1 MKKLDSHDFVI
12 DEIITWE
19 MVLNDSQNKL
29 RGDTGMFPQEYFYTA
44 KPITKN
50 VTKEE
55 FKEFIKNYPRKLEK
69 DVCGI
74 SDPPAVSYND
84 FELANRWPYSIV
96 ASTFLYDENPDDYF
110 YEPEDK
116 RTYRIVVNHEEL
128 FESKTGKMAD

>member
-1 MKKLDSHDFVI
+1 MS
-12 DEIITWE
+12 
-19 MVLNDSQNKL
+19 VL
-29 RGDTGMFPQEYFYTA
+29 PQEYFYTA
-44 KPITKN
+44 EPITKN

-96 ASTFLYDENPDDYF
+96 ASTFLYDDNPDDYF

-128 FESKTGKMAD
+128 FESKTGKMVD